1 MSRGIFNSNNKTTE
15 VFTFKT
21 NSDSGTTFDPQFFT
35 NSGGSNRRVHIDYG
49 DGSVGYETGPNFSHT
64 YSDNGDIK
72 DVKVYFGDFDNI
84 VALNLVGD
92 GIYGT
97 LDLTNPNFVNSYNF
111 SLHSNSL
118 LSGVTH
124 GYNPSNTTQYYVYGC
139 NITGNH
145 DVSMF
150 PNLGGDFRMHSNPN
164 LTSITHTGSSQVFTY
179 YNVYN
184 CNITGNHDV
193 SMFPNLG
200 GFFQMQSNT
209 YLTGVTHTYSPQVFT
224 LYYIYDSNITGNHDV
239 SMFPNLGG
247 SFHMANNTLLTSVT
261 HTGSSQTFTYY
272 RINNCDIT
280 GNHDLSMFPIFGGD
294 FSMYNNPNLTGVT
307 HTYSP
312 QTFSS
317 YWLYN
322 CDITG
327 NHDLSMF
334 PNLGGTFI
342 IDGNP
347 NLTSITHT
355 GSTQNITYRV
365 QNCDITGTHD
375 LTMFPNLGGVFSM
388 EGNDNLIEVLHTAS
402 TQTLVTYNIGNNNS
416 LLNVDISMLSGL
428 GRYVQIDYCPLL
440 TGVTFPQSTE
450 TFRNVTSSVN
460 NRAFSMFLT
469 PNVDYIDFKPLSG
482 GTMDVNSTY
491 GCTIDIRSHGMTSG
505 EVNRTL
511 VDFEWITTN
520 NPTRWSG
527 VTLDISSNSVPDT
540 TSDGYNG
547 ISALSTLTGATYQWT
562 ITTD

>member
-139 NITGNH
+139 
-145 DVSMF
+145 
-150 PNLGGDFRMHSNPN
+150 
-164 LTSITHTGSSQVFTY
+164 
-179 YNVYN
+179 
-184 CNITGNHDV
+184 
-193 SMFPNLG
+193 
-200 GFFQMQSNT
+200 
-209 YLTGVTHTYSPQVFT
+209 
-224 LYYIYDSNITGNHDV
+224 NITGNHDV

>member
-21 NSDSGTTFDPQFFT
+21 NSDSGTTFDPQIT
-35 NSGGSNRRVHIDYG
+35 SNSGGSNRRVHIDYG

-84 VALNLVGD
+84 IALNLFND
-92 GIYGT
+92 DIYGT
-97 LDLTNPNFVNSYNF
+97 LDLINPSFRNCYNF
-111 SLHSNSL
+111 SLDNNSL

-124 GYNPSNTTQYYVYGC
+124 GYNPSNTTQYYLDNC

-145 DVSMF
+145 DLSMF
-150 PNLGGDFRMHSNPN
+150 PNLGGDFKMQGNPN
-164 LTSITHTGSSQVFTY
+164 LTSITHTGSSKVFTY
-179 YNVYN
+179 YWLF
-184 CNITGNHDV
+184 
-193 SMFPNLG
+193 S
-200 GFFQMQSNT
+200 
-209 YLTGVTHTYSPQVFT
+209 
-224 LYYIYDSNITGNHDV
+224 
-239 SMFPNLGG
+239 
-247 SFHMANNTLLTSVT
+247 
-261 HTGSSQTFTYY
+261 
-272 RINNCDIT
+272 CDIT
-280 GNHDLSMFPIFGGD
+280 GNHDLSMFPNLGGIFIMSLNPNLTGVAHTYSPQTFTNYIISSCNITGNHDLTMFPNLGGG
-294 FSMYNNPNLTGVT
+294 FSMHSNPILTGITHTGSSEVFTSYQLYGCNITGNHDLSMFPNLGGSFRLDNNPNLTGVT

-327 NHDLSMF
+327 NHDMSMF
-334 PNLGGTFI
+334 PNLGGGFI
-342 IDGNP
+342 MDFNP
-347 NLTSITHT
+347 NLTSVT
-355 GSTQNITYRV
+355 
-365 QNCDITGTHD
+365 
-375 LTMFPNLGGVFSM
+375 
-388 EGNDNLIEVLHTAS
+388 HTAS
-402 TQTLVTYNIGNNNS
+402 TQTIGLYRINS
-416 LLNVDISMLSGL
+416 CGSLIESDVSMLSGL
-428 GRYVQIDYCPLL
+428 SGHYTTYQNLSL
-440 TGVTFPQSTE
+440 TGVTFPLTTG
-450 TFRNVTSSVN
+450 TFKNSVSSDL
-460 NRAFSMFLT
+460 AFAMSSN
-469 PNVDYIDFKPLSG
+469 PNLGYVDFKPLSG
-482 GTMDVNSTY
+482 ATMDVNSTY

-511 VDFEWITTN
+511 TDFEWITTN